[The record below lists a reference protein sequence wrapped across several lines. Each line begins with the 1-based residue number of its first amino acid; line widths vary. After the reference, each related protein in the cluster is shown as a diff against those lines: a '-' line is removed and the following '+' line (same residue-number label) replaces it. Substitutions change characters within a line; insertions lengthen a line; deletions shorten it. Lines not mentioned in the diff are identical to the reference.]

1 MCPSGVMHVETPL
14 MMFSGTR
21 MFALARR
28 AVSSKGF
35 GMLEESGKED
45 FKIGSPWVDGIVK
58 DPFVEDCGPLIN
70 NCDGSPYLQ
79 EDGKPVESTTS

>member
-1 MCPSGVMHVETPL
+1 
-14 MMFSGTR
+14 

-28 AVSSKGF
+28 AVSSRGF
-35 GMLEESGKED
+35 CMLEESVKED
-45 FKIGSPWVDGIVK
+45 PSIGSPWVDGIVK